1 MISILLIMIFLH
13 ILDDFVLQTI
23 CLSKLKQ
30 KNWWITECN
39 KLSISFEKYKYD
51 YLVALLMHTL
61 SWSIIIHI
69 PIMMC
74 YEISDFKLFLS
85 VLINSMIHFTI
96 DDLKANRGQI
106 NLVYDQLIH
115 LIQIIITFII
125 LT

>member
-1 MISILLIMIFLH
+1 
-13 ILDDFVLQTI
+13 
-23 CLSKLKQ
+23 
-30 KNWWITECN
+30 
-39 KLSISFEKYKYD
+39 
-51 YLVALLMHTL
+51 MHTL

-74 YEISDFKLFLS
+74 YEINDFKLFLS

-106 NLVYDQLIH
+106 SLVYDQLIH

>member
-39 KLSISFEKYKYD
+39 KSSISFEKYKYD